1 MSNDKITLIIVASIV
16 IGHILFGI
24 IWLIYKIN
32 KKDKK

>member
-1 MSNDKITLIIVASIV
+1 MSNEKITLIVVAAIV

-32 KKDKK
+32 KKK